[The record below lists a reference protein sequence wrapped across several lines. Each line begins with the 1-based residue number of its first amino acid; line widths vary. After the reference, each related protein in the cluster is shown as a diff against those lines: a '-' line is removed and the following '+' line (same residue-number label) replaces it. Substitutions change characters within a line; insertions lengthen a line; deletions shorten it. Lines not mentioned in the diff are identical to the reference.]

1 MAYST
6 IPKGNLHMN
15 PVIYTG
21 NGSTQSITGL
31 EFQPDWVWIKKR
43 SGAANHYL
51 VDVIRGASK
60 VIYSNASN
68 AQETNLNA
76 ITSLNSNGF
85 SLGTDSDTNANSA
98 TFVSWNWKA
107 GTGQGSPNTDG
118 SINTTYTSVNTTAGI
133 SISQYT
139 GNATDNASVGHGL
152 GTAPKMLI
160 IKEITSTSNWGVWH
174 QDLTD
179 GGYRLSLQE
188 TTAQVSDTAFMG
200 GGNRAIPTNS
210 VFYLGSGG
218 GGNSSSDNYIAYAFS
233 EIKGFSKFGKYVG
246 NGSTDGTFVYTGFKP
261 AFILQKRYDNNGE
274 GWGMFDTTRSP
285 INESKNMLLANSNAL
300 EDTSNA
306 ARIDFLSNGFKWRTT
321 DTWFN
326 PNGGSCIYMAF
337 AENPFVATSGTNAIP
352 VTAR

>member
-188 TTAQVSDTAFMG
+188 TTGQVSDTAFMG

-233 EIKGFSKFGKYVG
+233 EIKGFSKMGSYTG
-246 NGSTDGTFVYTGFKP
+246 NGNTNGPFIYTGFKP
-261 AFILQKRYDNNGE
+261 AFVMAKYISGAGEDWKMMDSKRNPSNVTNKILA
-274 GWGMFDTTRSP
+274 
-285 INESKNMLLANSNAL
+285 ANTNVA
-300 EDTSNA
+300 EATSSYL
-306 ARIDFLSNGFKWRTT
+306 DLLSNGFKIRATT
-321 DTWFN
+321 GSLN
-326 PNGGSCIYMAF
+326 SSGGSYIYMAF

>member
-6 IPKGNLHMN
+6 IPKGSLHMN
-15 PVIYTG
+15 PVLYTG

-31 EFQPDWVWIKKR
+31 EFQPDFTWIKKR
-43 SGAANHYL
+43 SGVANHYL

-68 AQETNLNA
+68 AQETNSNA

-233 EIKGFSKFGKYVG
+233 EIKGFSKMGSYTG
-246 NGSTDGTFVYTGFKP
+246 NGNADGTFVYTGFKP
-261 AFILQKRYDNNGE
+261 AFIMIKITNTTDDWYIFNNKSPGYNDNNKSL
-274 GWGMFDTTRSP
+274 R
-285 INESKNMLLANSNAL
+285 AN
-300 EDTSNA
+300 TSA
-306 ARIDFLSNGFKWRTT
+306 TEASASGYSMDILSNGFKTRTS
-321 DTWFN
+321 N
-326 PNGGSCIYMAF
+326 YAVNGGSQSYIYMAF
-337 AENPFVATSGTNAIP
+337 AENPFVATSGTTALP